1 MRWYGM
7 VERFIDGDG
16 EGISITND
24 ARSTVGQMETCF
36 YFPILLFYFDITR
49 LIP

>member
-1 MRWYGM
+1 MV
-7 VERFIDGDG
+7 VERFRDGDG
-16 EGISITND
+16 ERISITND

-36 YFPILLFYFDITR
+36 YFAILLFYFDITR